1 MKILVIHVSAGAG
14 HTRAA
19 QAIYRG
25 LQNDPERPA
34 VIIDAL
40 DYTSPWFK
48 TVYRKTYAWMVRR
61 APAVWAGAFAFL
73 DIPFLQRPVGLLRRL
88 YNHANGR
95 ALEKFLIAENFDYVV
110 STHFLPTEVAAALRR
125 AGKISSKLITVVT
138 DYDVHHIWLAR
149 GVYRYCV
156 ASEWTREKIARMG
169 VPKEDVVVTGIP
181 IDDRFTAPQDIGELK
196 ARLGLDRDKFTVLL
210 ATGSFGFGPMEKI
223 ASAMPG
229 DFQVIVVC
237 GHNRVL
243 RDRLRA
249 QARPH
254 IIPLGLVDNMHELM
268 AVSDAMVTK
277 PGGLSITEAINSQL
291 PMIFFSPIPGQ
302 ETRNIRILGQYG
314 IGKAG
319 LSVRDMIRE
328 LENLRQSK
336 DYYRTL
342 LRRVRSL
349 ARPGAVRDIISLLV

>member
-1 MKILVIHVSAGAG
+1 MKILIIHVSAGAG

-19 QAIYRG
+19 QAVYRV
-25 LQNDPERPA
+25 LQNDPERQA

-40 DYTSPWFK
+40 DYTSPLFK
-48 TVYRKTYAWMVRR
+48 AIYRETYTWMVRH

-73 DIPFLQRPVGLLRRL
+73 DIPLLQKPVSLVRRF
-88 YNHANGR
+88 YNHANSR
-95 ALEKFLIAENFDYVV
+95 LLEKFLITENFDYVV
-110 STHFLPTEVAAALRR
+110 STHFLPTEVAAALIR

-156 ASEWTREKIARMG
+156 ASDWTREKITRMG
-169 VPKEDVVVTGIP
+169 VPKENAVVTGIP
-181 IDDRFTAPQDIGELK
+181 IDDRFTTPPDIGELK
-196 ARLGLDRDKFTVLL
+196 ARLGLDRDKFTVLM

-223 ASAMPG
+223 AFAMPE

-243 RDRLRA
+243 RDRLRDK
-249 QARPH
+249 ARPH

-277 PGGLSITEAINSQL
+277 PGGLSITEAMNSQL

-302 ETRNIRILGQYG
+302 ETRNIFILGQYG

-319 LSVRDMIRE
+319 LSVQDMIRE
-328 LENLRQSK
+328 LENMRQSR

-342 LRRVRSL
+342 LRRARAL